1 MTTLKKELDET
12 KIKFLEVFELTAG
25 NISSACTKM
34 QISRETYYRWR
45 REHSEFDAKCE
56 EVQESLIDMAETML
70 LKAIKNGNTA
80 EIIFFLKTK
89 GKKRGYIE
97 RSEFEFSKPKYDM
110 SGFTNEELLAVVNGD
125 DE

>member
-1 MTTLKKELDET
+1 MTPLKKELDEI
-12 KIKFLEVFELTAG
+12 KLKFLEVFELTAG

-45 REHSEFDAKCE
+45 REHPEFDSKCE